1 LFFPDVRINLPW
13 MMGPCVP
20 PFGVIGLAFHPSE
33 AEPVVPIVSVVVV
46 EGAIGIHVPHIIGI
60 GAFQD

>member
-1 LFFPDVRINLPW
+1 

-20 PFGVIGLAFHPSE
+20 PFGVIGLTVHPSE
-33 AEPVVPIVSVVVV
+33 AEAVVPIECVVVV
-46 EGAIGIHVPHIIGI
+46 EGPIGVDVPHVIGI